1 MCACAAAT
9 VLALPAPA
17 DALPETLQRA
27 SGTERLV
34 PLSKRPDAGVQRAY
48 LDLRA
53 RAEREGAGDPGKN
66 ILFNGVDTGD
76 GEVRA
81 PTEAELERSIGV
93 LRRMVGSTGGSD
105 DGAGPAGGALD
116 GIAAC
121 ESGGDPSAVGG
132 GGAYRGKYQ
141 FSYETWSSVGGSGDP
156 AAAPESEQDRRA
168 AMLLARDGAGHWPNC
183 G

>member
-1 MCACAAAT
+1 MCACAAAAA
-9 VLALPAPA
+9 LAMPVSAG
-17 DALPETLQRA
+17 ALPETLQRA

-34 PLSKRPDAGVQRAY
+34 PLSERPDAGAQREY
-48 LDLRA
+48 LDLVSRA
-53 RAEREGAGDPGKN
+53 RREGADPGKN

-81 PTEAELERSIGV
+81 PTEGELDRSVGV
-93 LRRMVGSTGGSD
+93 LRRMVGSTGGSE
-105 DGAGPAGGALD
+105 DGASAPGGALQQ
-116 GIAAC
+116 IAAC
-121 ESGGDPSAVGG
+121 ESHGNPSAVGG

-141 FSYETWSSVGGSGDP
+141 FDYGTWQSVGGSGDP
-156 AAAPESEQDRRA
+156 AAAPEAEQDRRA